1 MVFYNLHSLSML
13 DFSALNNGD
22 PETWKEKLEENIQ
35 DREAYLAT
43 DIRWTWQ
50 HRMKMQRELKIY
62 KKALKLLNGN

>member
-1 MVFYNLHSLSML
+1 ML